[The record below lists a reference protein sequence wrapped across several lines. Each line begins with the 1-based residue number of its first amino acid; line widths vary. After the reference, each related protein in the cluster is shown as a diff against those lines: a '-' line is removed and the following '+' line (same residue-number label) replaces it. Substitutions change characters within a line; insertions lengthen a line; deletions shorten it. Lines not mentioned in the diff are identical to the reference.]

1 MRPTFINWVH
11 SFKKPIPENGKE
23 IKDYQ
28 IDCIF
33 NDSEFH
39 LNLQDHALFTW
50 NNFNHNYSS
59 NLDWLQL
66 DGDKI

>member
-1 MRPTFINWVH
+1 MRQTFVNWVH
-11 SFKKPIPENGKE
+11 SFEKPIAEKGEE

-33 NDSEFH
+33 NESEFH

-50 NNFNHNYSS
+50 DNFNYNHLSNY
-59 NLDWLQL
+59 DWLQL
-66 DGDKI
+66 NRE